1 TESGKSAVKP
11 KLSAYPISRPSNGR
25 SVLLCQARDMYPDL
39 VRFIW
44 KDQAGKE
51 VTVSDTVELLEQRD
65 EEEVRVTSMLIIDQ
79 QKAQSNTFTC
89 SVQHDSSIDT
99 TNNEL
104 KVTIPKEQETK
115 PKPDPERPVSTCKP
129 ETEEE
134 ENNLHKK
141 TNPDFGSFELIPKL
155 NLFNLTYVSLLVKNV
170 LYFFAV
176 CFLLYKRR
184 DRSSKPDL
192 EPNQGK

>member
-1 TESGKSAVKP
+1 MFGLIVDDRIKNRHSHSAVSGWLIKVFGEGTRLFVTESGKSAVKP

-104 KVTIPKEQETK
+104 KVTIPKGNICLCVLGIK
-115 PKPDPERPVSTCKP
+115 SVV
-129 ETEEE
+129 
-134 ENNLHKK
+134 
-141 TNPDFGSFELIPKL
+141 FGTTGNGI
-155 NLFNLTYVSLLVKNV
+155 VM
-170 LYFFAV
+170 
-176 CFLLYKRR
+176 
-184 DRSSKPDL
+184 
-192 EPNQGK
+192 